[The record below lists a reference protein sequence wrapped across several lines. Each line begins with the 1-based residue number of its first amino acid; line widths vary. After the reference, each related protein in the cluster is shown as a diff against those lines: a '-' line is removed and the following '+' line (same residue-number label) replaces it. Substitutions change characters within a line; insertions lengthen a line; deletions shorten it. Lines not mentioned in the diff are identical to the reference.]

1 MAQQRIRLIVG
12 VVILIVIAAIHAF
25 RIGSYLN
32 GEWYKL
38 YYSYASDIMMPFGM
52 YFLLVINE
60 IRISNL
66 RRWWVKAMIIFVLSS
81 FTELMQ
87 AFGIYFLGVTFDYID
102 IAMFGLG
109 VIIAVILDTQIL
121 LRFVP
126 DWKLE

>member
-1 MAQQRIRLIVG
+1 
-12 VVILIVIAAIHAF
+12 
-25 RIGSYLN
+25 N